1 MLGVVKTMKALE
13 DTSIMRVVKTLAKTK
28 VSSLAIEKLEQL
40 ANKVGVDEKE
50 LFELY
55 VQTKNR
61 AQLEKFA
68 STSFNERIILLPRCM
83 RATNCPAEIGK
94 NGYECKQCGKC
105 AATEI
110 TKATKRL
117 GYKGAFML
125 PGGSLAKSIIA
136 KMKPKAVVG
145 VACAKELVM
154 GICMCERFGVLV
166 QGVELLKDGC
176 INTIVDM
183 KTLINTLNVNKL

>member
-1 MLGVVKTMKALE
+1 MNALQ
-13 DTSIMRVVKTLAKTK
+13 DTSIMRFVKTLAKTK
-28 VSSLAIEKLEQL
+28 VSILAIDKLEQL

-61 AQLEKFA
+61 VQLEKFA
-68 STSFNERIILLPRCM
+68 STPYNERILLLPRCM
-83 RATNCPAEIGK
+83 RATHCPAEIGK
-94 NGYECKQCGKC
+94 NGFEGMQCGKC

-110 TKATKRL
+110 TNATRRL

-125 PGGSLAKSIIA
+125 LGGSLAKSIIA
-136 KMKPKAVVG
+136 KMKPKAVIG

-154 GICMCERFGVLV
+154 GICLCERFGVLV

-183 KTLINTLNVNKL
+183 KTLNNTLKLRV

>member
-1 MLGVVKTMKALE
+1 VKAIE
-13 DTSIMRVVKTLAKTK
+13 DTSIMRIVKTLAKTK
-28 VSSLAIEKLEQL
+28 VSSLAIDKLEQL

-61 AQLEKFA
+61 AQMEKFA
-68 STSFNERIILLPRCM
+68 ATSFDERIILLPRCM
-83 RATNCPAEIGK
+83 RAANCPAEIGK

-110 TKATKRL
+110 TKATKQL

-125 PGGSLAKSIIA
+125 PGGSLAKSIIS
-136 KMKPKAVVG
+136 KMKPKAVIG

-154 GICMCERFGVLV
+154 GICMCERFGVFV

-176 INTIVDM
+176 INTLVDM
-183 KTLINTLNVNKL
+183 KTLTNTLNVTNLSV

>member
-1 MLGVVKTMKALE
+1 
-13 DTSIMRVVKTLAKTK
+13 MRVVKTLAKTK
-28 VSSLAIEKLEQL
+28 VSTFAIDKLEQL

-55 VQTKNR
+55 VKTKNR

-68 STSFNERIILLPRCM
+68 STPYDERILLLPRCM
-83 RATNCPAEIGK
+83 RATDCPAEIGK

-105 AATEI
+105 VATEI
-110 TKATKRL
+110 TKATKQL
-117 GYKGAFML
+117 GYKGTFML
-125 PGGSLAKSIIA
+125 SGGSLAKSIIA
-136 KMKPKAVVG
+136 KMKPKAVIG

-154 GICMCERFGVLV
+154 GICLCERFDVLV

-176 INTIVDM
+176 INTVVDM
-183 KTLINTLNVNKL
+183 KSLTSTLIVKKF